1 MSRGHITVHVLVLPG
16 YMGKGMGWLFV
27 RTRGVVVV
35 GNGRQE
41 EDRLE
46 DRLEDREAGRWMRY
60 SSDGRVRLL

>member
-16 YMGKGMGWLFV
+16 DVGKGMGWLFV

-46 DRLEDREAGRWMRY
+46 DREAGRWMRY
-60 SSDGRVRLL
+60 SSDDRVRLR